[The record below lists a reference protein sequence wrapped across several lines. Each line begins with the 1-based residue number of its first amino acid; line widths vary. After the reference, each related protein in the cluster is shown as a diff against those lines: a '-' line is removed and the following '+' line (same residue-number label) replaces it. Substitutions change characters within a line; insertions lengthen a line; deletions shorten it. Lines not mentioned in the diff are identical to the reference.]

1 MDAMAPGAALSTR
14 MVCSEALVQAF
25 AQATGDHSAIHMDA
39 AFARLGRYRR
49 RVVHGMLPVFCLLAT
64 AGGDLLEISCRFSA
78 PAFLD
83 DALDLSLGQADAAG
97 WQALRVERQGTGELV
112 TAGKVRLGP
121 VAPASSPA
129 ALEGPAAQARHDLA
143 ALVQALAGPV
153 EQARHDMA
161 ELAPGQSETLQIR
174 ADMQAVAPLLAI
186 AFPHGLSQPLAASLM
201 ALLPLST
208 MVGMRL
214 PGRQATFT
222 EFSVRFDLPVATGAA
237 SLNASID
244 KLHASSRRIQLGLRW
259 LQDGHEIG
267 QGQAAVLVN
276 AAAPLDMSS
285 SELRANHMDLG
296 LAGRVALVTGASRGI
311 GAATARLLALHGVTV
326 VVHYHQGLA
335 DAQAVV
341 DDIAASGGRAIALG
355 ADLRDEAQVRQ
366 LFCSIADGA
375 GPLDI
380 LVNNAVGQFSPKA
393 FEQVTAQDLQAEL
406 DVSLLGLHAC
416 CREAVAGMRARRSGH
431 IVNLGTVATQVPAAG
446 QIPYIAAKSA
456 VEGYT
461 RALAAELA
469 ADNVQVNLVV
479 PAMTRTSLIA
489 ALPASLVDRIAQENP
504 QGRLL
509 EPAEVAQAIVL
520 LCSGWTKAVSGQQL
534 VLNQGMAPFL

>member
-1 MDAMAPGAALSTR
+1 MGTAAALQSG

-25 AQATGDHSAIHMDA
+25 AQATGDYSAIHMDA

-49 RVVHGMLPVFCLLAT
+49 RVVHGMLPVFCLLAG
-64 AGGDLLEISCRFSA
+64 AGRELLEVNCRFA
-78 PAFLD
+78 GPAFLD
-83 DALDLSLGQADAAG
+83 DALDLSLSPADAAG
-97 WQALRVERQGTGELV
+97 WQVIAITRRGSSEPI
-112 TAGKVRLGP
+112 TAGKVRLG
-121 VAPASSPA
+121 A
-129 ALEGPAAQARHDLA
+129 AATVQQGATAQAPS
-143 ALVQALAGPV
+143 LAGPV
-153 EQARHDMA
+153 EQAQHDLS
-161 ELAPGQSETLQIR
+161 ELAAGQAESLEIR
-174 ADMQAVAPLLAI
+174 VGMPALAQLLAL
-186 AFPHGLSQPLAASLM
+186 AFPQGLEQPVATSLM

-222 EFSVRFDLPVATGAA
+222 EFSARFDAPPAAGAVTLQA
-237 SLNASID
+237 GID

-259 LQDGHEIG
+259 LHDGRELG
-267 QGQAAVLVN
+267 QGQASVLVN
-276 AAAPLDMSS
+276 ASAPQDISCEGLK
-285 SELRANHMDLG
+285 AGYMDLG

-311 GAATARLLALHGVTV
+311 GAATARLLALQGAAVA
-326 VVHYHQGLA
+326 VHYHQGQA

-341 DDIAASGGRAIALG
+341 DDITASGGRALAIA
-355 ADLRDEAQVRQ
+355 ADLRDEAQVKR
-366 LFCSIADGA
+366 LFDGITAWA

-393 FEQVTAQDLQAEL
+393 FELTSAQDLQAEL

-416 CREAVAGMRARRSGH
+416 CREAVAGMRARRSGR

-461 RALAAELA
+461 RALAVELA

-489 ALPASLVDRIAQENP
+489 ALPTSLVDRIAQENP

-520 LCSGWTKAVSGQQL
+520 LCSGWTRAVSGQQL